1 MEDNATPVKQHI
13 YPDFLK
19 KVTQKM
25 KPETRHELYNRTLRA
40 LHAAILQEC
49 LYRYLSLLILYH
61 HVLKVMRHVLEK
73 KYISTFNKDCL
84 TTNKTFRISIRLL

>member
-19 KVTQKM
+19 VTQK
-25 KPETRHELYNRTLRA
+25 KSETRHELYNRTLRA

-61 HVLKVMRHVLEK
+61 HVLKVMRHVLGK